1 MAGGHGVDAKQD
13 LVLSFFK
20 IKNNAFPKDWVKQVI
35 CKLGDPG
42 LFHNIPG

>member
-20 IKNNAFPKDWVKQVI
+20 IKHNTLPKNGVKDVI
-35 CKLGDPG
+35 YKTRDPG
-42 LFHNIPG
+42 LFHYIPG